1 MLIPTERVSD
11 ITFQSPAE
19 NLAHSRHLMHSG
31 GTEQERKD
39 FPGRQRDTKYFLC
52 YLLLCSE
59 LEAEQPVWG
68 YTSGFFPLHGE
79 KNQLILSP
87 QHVPVSVV
95 DNLQNH
101 FISPPNN
108 FLQLE
113 SSPHFTGGEMR
124 HWRISLSWAFYL
136 KVHLITPPAWRN
148 HLYRGIEQSCG
159 GTAFRKVLVL
169 SNWLTRER
177 PSSPSTQGPIYQTN

>member
-1 MLIPTERVSD
+1 MFIPAERVSD

-31 GTEQERKD
+31 GIELERKD
-39 FPGRQRDTKYFLC
+39 SPGRQRDTKYFLC

-68 YTSGFFPLHGE
+68 YTSGFSPLHGE

-87 QHVPVSVV
+87 HHVPVSAV
-95 DNLQNH
+95 DNLQHH

-124 HWRISLSWAFYL
+124 HWRISSPDHFIWKSIWSLPQPEEVIFIEVLNSHVGALHSEKFWFYQ
-136 KVHLITPPAWRN
+136 I
-148 HLYRGIEQSCG
+148 G
-159 GTAFRKVLVL
+159 
-169 SNWLTRER
+169 
-177 PSSPSTQGPIYQTN
+177 

>member
-1 MLIPTERVSD
+1 MLILAERVSD

-19 NLAHSRHLMHSG
+19 NFAHSRHLMHSG
-31 GTEQERKD
+31 GIEHERKD
-39 FPGRQRDTKYFLC
+39 SPGRQKDKKYFLY

-68 YTSGFFPLHGE
+68 YSSGFFHLHGE

-87 QHVPVSVV
+87 HHVLGPAV
-95 DNLQNH
+95 DNLKHH
-101 FISPPNN
+101 FISLPNN

-124 HWRISLSWAFYL
+124 HWWISSPEHFIW
-136 KVHLITPPAWRN
+136 KVSESPPAWRS

-159 GTAFRKVLVL
+159 GTAFSKVLVL
-169 SNWLTRER
+169 SNWLTMER